1 MARNSPKAYLVA
13 FKNINAEIVKR
24 AAVKVKVRLG
34 QPGLDVGGWRKVLIY
49 QHSMHDIFESN
60 GTEPVSLLDAE
71 NSFKSINRQPPIT
84 NIKYICL
91 SVAMFLRNCY
101 IILSR
106 SFVHEGKRIIQI
118 QVKLKVT

>member
-13 FKNINAEIVKR
+13 FKNINAEMVKG
-24 AAVKVKVRLG
+24 AVVKIKVGLG
-34 QPGLDVGGWRKVLIY
+34 QPGLDVGAWRKQCITY
-49 QHSMHDIFESN
+49 SMHDIFESN
-60 GTEPVSLLDAE
+60 GTESVSLLDAE
-71 NSFKSINRQPPIT
+71 NSFKSINRQPLLT

-91 SVAMFLRNCY
+91 SVAMFVRNCY

-118 QVKLKVT
+118 